1 MRFRN
6 EEEENFSLDL
16 TPLVDVVFLLLIFF
30 MVSTVFV
37 DFKRRIDISLPTS
50 KVSIPDETPK
60 ALELEITIDKQV
72 FLNGNKVSLKSLES
86 ALKKIDVDKKKAA
99 IIRADK
105 NLPYGDVIKV
115 MGMLQSARILD
126 ISVAVQ

>member
-37 DFKRRIDISLPTS
+37 DFKRRMDISLPTS

-60 ALELEITIDKQV
+60 AIELEITVDKQV
-72 FLNGNKVSLKSLES
+72 FLNGDKVSLKSLES
-86 ALKKIDVDKKKAA
+86 ALKKIDTDKKKAA

>member
-1 MRFRN
+1 MRFRS

-37 DFKRRIDISLPTS
+37 DFKRRMDISLPTS

-60 ALELEITIDKQV
+60 AIELEITVDKQV
-72 FLNGNKVSLKSLES
+72 FLNGDKVSLKSLES
-86 ALKKIDVDKKKAA
+86 ALKKIDTDKKKAA

-115 MGMLQSARILD
+115 MGMLQSARVLD

>member
-1 MRFRN
+1 MRFRS

-37 DFKRRIDISLPTS
+37 DFKRRMDISLPTS

-60 ALELEITIDKQV
+60 AIELEITVDKQV
-72 FLNGNKVSLKSLES
+72 FLNGDKVSLKSLES
-86 ALKKIDVDKKKAA
+86 ALGKIDADKKKAA

-115 MGMLQSARILD
+115 MGMLQSARVLD

>member
-1 MRFRN
+1 MRFRS

-37 DFKRRIDISLPTS
+37 DFKRRMDISLPTS
-50 KVSIPDETPK
+50 KVSIPDEIPK
-60 ALELEITIDKQV
+60 AIELEITADKQV
-72 FLNGNKVSLKSLES
+72 FLNGDKVSLKSLES
-86 ALKKIDVDKKKAA
+86 ALKKIDVNKKKAA